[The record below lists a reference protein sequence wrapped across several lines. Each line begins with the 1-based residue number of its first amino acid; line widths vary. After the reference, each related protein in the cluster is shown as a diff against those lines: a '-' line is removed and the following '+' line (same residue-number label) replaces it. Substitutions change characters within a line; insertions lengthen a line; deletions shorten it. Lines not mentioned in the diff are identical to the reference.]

1 MHMPEKMARWLSK
14 RGISTRQLKAL
25 LIVYLK
31 QDLRGGKSLVST
43 HKGDYIKS
51 NWSLLLI
58 AVLYTIFGLTVA
70 VTALTEAD
78 VFAYSMLA
86 LSFTFFIALLGILA
100 ESGNV
105 IFDETEADVIG
116 HLPISSRTYFTA
128 KVLNL
133 FLFTLLIAL
142 SASFFP
148 AVFGIWAVRSNLL
161 FAVAHAVSA
170 TLMAL
175 LATALVV
182 ISYGLLM
189 RFVSRERFDN
199 IIAYS
204 QGALALFFMLGYQIV
219 PRIAGSH
226 EILTSSAARWYH
238 FLYPP
243 AWFSGLTML
252 MIGRGSL
259 KALALASLALASLAI
274 LGTLAFRKIAGG
286 YSSFLSK
293 LSHGTTKARAGSE
306 QGKGRGAKRAKAR
319 NDRVL
324 EGIKAAFL
332 RRPAERAVFDLV
344 SLYLRRD
351 REIKVRLYPSL
362 TYAVVFPILAL
373 ISEGLPNPFL
383 SAQVSFYGLLGAA
396 MVCFS
401 GLSAVEVL
409 VFSAHYRASYIFH
422 VTPIARRGDI
432 HGGIRKAIFVNIAL
446 PSFLALL
453 LLFGFIWRNPFHALL
468 VLAPWIIIM
477 PAVLLV
483 PFTFREVLPLS
494 RKYQKGQQSARNL
507 SIFLSSFAGLSVIT
521 GLQIASLKGYRPYW
535 SFVLIIA
542 VAAPLIHSILT
553 RINGEAGPLKPQDGS
568 EEGG

>member
-1 MHMPEKMARWLSK
+1 MHIREQIKRWLLK
-14 RGISTRQLKAL
+14 RGVNAAQVKAL
-25 LIVYLK
+25 LVVYLK
-31 QDLRGGKSLVST
+31 QDLRGGKSLINT
-43 HKGDYIKS
+43 QKGDYIKS

-58 AVLYTIFGLTVA
+58 AVLYTVFGLTVA
-70 VTALTEAD
+70 IIALTDAD
-78 VFAYSMLA
+78 VFAYSVLA

-148 AVFGIWAVRSNLL
+148 ALFGMWAMRSNPL
-161 FAVAHAVSA
+161 FVAAHAISA
-170 TLMAL
+170 AMMAL

-189 RFVSRERFDN
+189 RYVSKERFDN

-219 PRIAGSH
+219 PRITESR
-226 EILTSSAARWYH
+226 EILISSEVHWYH

-243 AWFSGLTML
+243 AWFAGLTML
-252 MIGRGSL
+252 LIGHVGLEAAALGLIAFGSL
-259 KALALASLALASLAI
+259 II

-286 YSSFLSK
+286 YNSFLSQ
-293 LSHGTTKARAGSE
+293 LSHGAAKARAGSE
-306 QGKGRGAKRAKAR
+306 QGEEIPATGAKELRR
-319 NDRVL
+319 GLLERV
-324 EGIKAAFL
+324 KAAFL
-332 RRPAERAVFDLV
+332 NRPAERATFDLI

-362 TYAVVFPILAL
+362 AYAVVFPILAL
-373 ISEGLPNPFL
+373 VSEGLPDPFL
-383 SAQVSFYGLLGAA
+383 NAEVSFYGLLGAL

-409 VFSAHYRASYIFH
+409 VFSAHYRAAYIFR
-422 VTPIARRGDI
+422 VTPISRRGDI
-432 HGGIRKAIFVNIAL
+432 HSGIRKAIFAYVAL
-446 PSFLALL
+446 PSFLALF
-453 LLFGFIWRNPFHALL
+453 LLFGFIWRNPLHALL
-468 VLAPWIIIM
+468 VLIPWIIIT

-483 PFTFREVLPLS
+483 PFTFRVVLPLS

-507 SIFLSSFAGLSVIT
+507 SVFISSLLGLSVVT
-521 GLQIASLKGYRPYW
+521 GLQVLSFKGYLPYW
-535 SFVLIIA
+535 SFVLI
-542 VAAPLIHSILT
+542 VAAASPVIHFILSK
-553 RINGEAGPLKPQDGS
+553 INREAEPLKPEDGAS
-568 EEGG
+568 EDG

>member
-1 MHMPEKMARWLSK
+1 MQILEDTKRWLLK
-14 RGISTRQLKAL
+14 RGINTSQLKAL
-25 LIVYLK
+25 LAVYLK
-31 QDLRGGKSLVST
+31 QDLRGGKSLVNAS
-43 HKGDYIKS
+43 KGDYIKS

-58 AVLYTIFGLTVA
+58 AVLYTLFGLTVA
-70 VTALTEAD
+70 VAALTEAD

-105 IFDETEADVIG
+105 IFDEAETDVIG

-142 SASFFP
+142 SASLFP
-148 AVFGIWAVRSNLL
+148 AIFGIWAARSNML
-161 FAVAHAVSA
+161 FIVAHIISS

-189 RFVSRERFDN
+189 RFVSKERFDN

-219 PRIAGSH
+219 PRIAGSQ
-226 EILTSSAARWYH
+226 EILTSSAASWYH

-252 MIGRGSL
+252 LIGRGSL
-259 KALALASLALASLAI
+259 KAVALAVLALCSLAI
-274 LGTLAFRKIAGG
+274 LGTLAFRKIAVG
-286 YSSFLSK
+286 YSSFLSQ
-293 LSHGTTKARAGSE
+293 LSYGAAKASAASARGEARRAV
-306 QGKGRGAKRAKAR
+306 RAKEQR
-319 NDRVL
+319 RGLLERV
-324 EGIKAAFL
+324 KASLL
-332 RRPAERAVFDLV
+332 RRPVERAVFDLI

-362 TYAVVFPILAL
+362 AYAVVFPILA
-373 ISEGLPNPFL
+373 IVSEGLPDPFVN
-383 SAQVSFYGLLGAA
+383 AQVSFYGLLGAA

-409 VFSAHYRASYIFH
+409 VFSAHYKAAYIFR
-422 VTPIARRGDI
+422 VTPISRRGDI
-432 HGGIRKAIFVNIAL
+432 HGGIRKAIFINIAL
-446 PSFLALL
+446 PSFLALF
-453 LLFGFIWRNPFHALL
+453 LLFGFIWRNPLHALL
-468 VLAPWIIIM
+468 VLIPWIIIM

-483 PFTFREVLPLS
+483 PFTFRVVLPLS

-507 SIFLSSFAGLSVIT
+507 SIFIASFTGLSVIT
-521 GLQIASLKGYRPYW
+521 ALQIASLKGYLSYW
-535 SFVLIIA
+535 SFILIIA
-542 VAAPLIHSILT
+542 LAAPLVHFILI
-553 RINGEAGPLKPQDGS
+553 RVNGEAEPLKPEDGS
-568 EEGG
+568 NESG